1 MQLLAG
7 RQRPYHVASFA
18 AAQFSVIFG
27 TRMNP
32 VWWSMVCAVMLLTA
46 PVGAQDKSA
55 DLNMQTLR
63 EELRAD
69 KKAVVAANMQ
79 LSDTE
84 ATAFWP
90 IYDQYQRDLRAIN
103 ERLAKAIV
111 GYADAYT
118 AGPVTS
124 AMAKNLIE
132 ESIAIDEA
140 EVKLRRDYAVK
151 LTRVIPPAKAA
162 RYLQIESKI
171 RAAIRY
177 ELAANIPLVE

>member
-1 MQLLAG
+1 MQQFFHPLICALALLA
-7 RQRPYHVASFA
+7 
-18 AAQFSVIFG
+18 
-27 TRMNP
+27 
-32 VWWSMVCAVMLLTA
+32 A
-46 PVGAQDKSA
+46 PAYAQDKSA
-55 DLNMQTLR
+55 DVNMQTLR
-63 EELRAD
+63 EEISAD
-69 KKAVVAANMQ
+69 KRAVVATNMQ

-90 IYDQYQRDLRAIN
+90 VYDQYQHELKVIN

-111 GYADAYT
+111 AYADAYS